1 MTIIQ
6 IIGSAKTKTESI
18 YCKTN
23 IFNKKK
29 NIIIQRRDKK
39 ENKDI
44 IIDLN

>member
-6 IIGSAKTKTESI
+6 IIGSAKTKTENI
-18 YCKTN
+18 YRKTN
-23 IFNKKK
+23 IFNKKQ